1 MQTRA
6 SSFTRTQCVGLATYI
21 HIWYARK
28 GNVTWDGRLYSTL
41 AGGQLE
47 AVADE
52 VPREQDHGR
61 SVGSRACQ
69 MTWRAAM
76 SSADAR
82 SGLRAIDGGLLNDS
96 VKRLHRFQG
105 EHTEVRFTA
114 PHMGGHGRYIA
125 VIPVGT
131 IPDESRE
138 ITVTSLDLTGLMD
151 QLDDLLPSGHGAPG
165 QQPS

>member
-1 MQTRA
+1 
-6 SSFTRTQCVGLATYI
+6 
-21 HIWYARK
+21 
-28 GNVTWDGRLYSTL
+28 
-41 AGGQLE
+41 
-47 AVADE
+47 
-52 VPREQDHGR
+52 
-61 SVGSRACQ
+61 
-69 MTWRAAM
+69 M
-76 SSADAR
+76 SAADAR
-82 SGLRAIDGGLLNDS
+82 SGLRVIDGGAVLNDS

-151 QLDDLLPSGHGAPG
+151 QLDDLLPSDHGAPG

>member
-1 MQTRA
+1 M
-6 SSFTRTQCVGLATYI
+6 
-21 HIWYARK
+21 
-28 GNVTWDGRLYSTL
+28 WDRRLHSTL

-61 SVGSRACQ
+61 SVGSPGCRV
-69 MTWRAAM
+69 TWRAAM
-76 SSADAR
+76 SAADAR
-82 SGLRAIDGGLLNDS
+82 SGLRVIDGGTVLNDA

-105 EHTEVRFTA
+105 EHTEARFTA

-125 VIPVGT
+125 VLPVGT
-131 IPDESRE
+131 IPGESRE

>member
-1 MQTRA
+1 
-6 SSFTRTQCVGLATYI
+6 
-21 HIWYARK
+21 
-28 GNVTWDGRLYSTL
+28 
-41 AGGQLE
+41 
-47 AVADE
+47 
-52 VPREQDHGR
+52 
-61 SVGSRACQ
+61 

-76 SSADAR
+76 SAADAR
-82 SGLRAIDGGLLNDS
+82 SGLRAIDGGTVLNDP